1 MKIINLF
8 KNSDK
13 ALFSFELLPPLKG
26 DDINN
31 IYGTIDP
38 LIEFNPAYINI
49 TYHQEEI
56 VYKKHSSGL
65 LEKKTVRKRPGTVA
79 ISAAIKNK
87 YKNILVVPHIIC
99 GGFTKEETE
108 NALID
113 LQFLGIKNL
122 LVVRG
127 DPEKSQKSF
136 TPECNGHEH
145 SLDLVRQ
152 ITNMNHGKYLDE
164 DLLNSTATDFS
175 VGVAGYPE
183 KHCEAPNMK
192 SDMHFLKQKIE
203 AGAEFIVTQMFYDN
217 QKYFD
222 FVNLCREEG
231 INVPIIPGI
240 KPISVKSHMSSL
252 PYTFHIDIP
261 EALVKELLKCKKN
274 EDARQVG
281 VEWAIQQS
289 KELLKFGVPALH
301 FFTMGKS
308 DNIVK
313 IAKAVF

>member
-1 MKIINLF
+1 MKIVDLF
-8 KNSDK
+8 KNSK
-13 ALFSFELLPPLKG
+13 SPLFSFELLPPLKG
-26 DDINN
+26 HDINIIN
-31 IYGTIDP
+31 DAIEP
-38 LIEFNPAYINI
+38 LIEFDPAYINI

-56 VYKKHSSGL
+56 VYKKHKSGL

-79 ISAAIKNK
+79 ISAAIKYK

-99 GGFTKEETE
+99 GGFSKEETE

-127 DPEKSQKSF
+127 DPEKSQKHF
-136 TPECNGHEH
+136 TAECNGHEH
-145 SLDLVRQ
+145 SLDLVKQ
-152 ITNMNHGKYLDE
+152 IVALNQGKYLDD
-164 DLLNSTATDFS
+164 DLLNSNPTDFS

-192 SDMHFLKQKIE
+192 SDLLFLKEKVDS
-203 AGAEFIVTQMFYDN
+203 GAQFIVTQMFYDN
-217 QKYFD
+217 NKYFD
-222 FVNLCREEG
+222 FVKSCRDLG

-240 KPISVKSHMSSL
+240 KPISVRSHITNL

-261 EALVKELLKCKKN
+261 EELVKEVSKCKDN
-274 EDARQVG
+274 EQARQVG
-281 VEWAIQQS
+281 VEWAIKQCI
-289 KELLKFGVPALH
+289 ELKKFGVPALH

-308 DNIVK
+308 DNIQK